1 MVTVIL
7 KGIIE
12 VTEMFTC
19 LTAFPMISS
28 AKHSESEAVKPYFL
42 ARLGQLKV
50 LLVNHL

>member
-12 VTEMFTC
+12 VTGMFTC

-28 AKHSESEAVKPYFL
+28 AKHSERKVVKPYFL
-42 ARLGQLKV
+42 AILGQ
-50 LLVNHL
+50 